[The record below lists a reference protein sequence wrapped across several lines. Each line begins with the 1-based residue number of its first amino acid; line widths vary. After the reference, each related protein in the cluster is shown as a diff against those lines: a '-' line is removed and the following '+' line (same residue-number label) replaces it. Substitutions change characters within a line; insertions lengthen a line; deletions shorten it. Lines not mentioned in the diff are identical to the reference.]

1 MHCCSYFNNDDVVWF
16 IVSMGIVFCSATMSG
31 VTAYIMSSE
40 AFDESMAAE
49 DEGLS
54 RAECL
59 AAATSPKTAPLSS
72 GARCLL
78 CVTAF
83 LCGLFGLGPLLAV
96 FFFVCADD
104 DVILGKQD
112 KTQPLAVTAIWFL
125 LLSSSDL
132 VRMAGASAVGTP
144 PAQGTCKLLMSVFT
158 CYMSAAYFVRF
169 GVRSQRPLSNL
180 CRRQVHPTCT
190 WQLTACVFV
199 QMLLSSYVSRCCSWQ
214 PVP

>member
-83 LCGLFGLGPLLAV
+83 FCGLFGLGPLLAV
-96 FFFVCADD
+96 FFFVCAED

-112 KTQPLAVTAIWFL
+112 KTQPLAITAICFL

-132 VRMAGASAVGTP
+132 VRIAGASAMGTP
-144 PAQGTCKLLMSVFT
+144 PAQGTCKLLMSVFI
-158 CYMSAAYFVRF
+158 CYMSASYFVR
-169 GVRSQRPLSNL
+169 
-180 CRRQVHPTCT
+180 C
-190 WQLTACVFV
+190 
-199 QMLLSSYVSRCCSWQ
+199 
-214 PVP
+214 